1 MKFKQKPEI
10 NASAIPCDKEFLEK
24 KFLLQAD
31 MPASSKDNADLAA
44 IPARSDS
51 PCLTRTPET
60 APRGVIL
67 TQEAEPTAQSCLHGN
82 STRSGQKL
90 PGTAADLDKNTSWR
104 QIPVSKETVVFSLRL
119 PKKDMQQ
126 LKYIS
131 KYLGI
136 SVNGICLSAVQANNK
151 KILKEIE
158 ENL

>member
-10 NASAIPCDKEFLEK
+10 NASNIPCDKEFLEK

-31 MPASSKDNADLAA
+31 MPASSKDDDN
-44 IPARSDS
+44 
-51 PCLTRTPET
+51 
-60 APRGVIL
+60 
-67 TQEAEPTAQSCLHGN
+67 
-82 STRSGQKL
+82 
-90 PGTAADLDKNTSWR
+90 LDKNTSWR
-104 QIPVSKETVVFSLRL
+104 HIPVSKETVVFSLRL

-136 SVNGICLSAVQANNK
+136 SVNGICLSVIQANNK